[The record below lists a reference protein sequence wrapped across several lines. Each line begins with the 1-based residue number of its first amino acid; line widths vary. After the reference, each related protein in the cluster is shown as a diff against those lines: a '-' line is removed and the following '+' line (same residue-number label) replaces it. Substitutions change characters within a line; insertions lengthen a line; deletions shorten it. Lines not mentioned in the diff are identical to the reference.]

1 MCCASRRSSI
11 DTPSFANHLSL
22 LTRSTLLQRS
32 LSYFAWAAAC
42 AGLPLTLAA
51 QPVPN
56 PDLDLVH
63 LVLNRVAFG
72 PTPELT
78 TRFLNTSSGTT
89 VRQNLEAYIDQQ
101 INLTVDPNDPD
112 YDDLLTASGSVQVQN
127 LLLQQTGLPWLYPAN
142 QTSQATDAE
151 IGNFSLIQPTASQ
164 LAHGIFSKWQLREV
178 MCQFWERH
186 FNTHLVGSSFWFFNR
201 IPNPTI
207 DRAKSYAWYY
217 EWRANNFYRE
227 NALGTYREL
236 LYFASKHVSMVAY
249 LHQDQNKVQSPGDKP
264 NEDFGRELLEL
275 YTMGQQRPGFPI
287 ENYDQTDVETVA
299 RILSGLSVSTAAND
313 FESVFNAQDHD
324 ASPKPPLFY
333 DDLAMPA
340 GILGTE
346 LEIEWLLDE
355 LARHEAT
362 KDFICRK
369 LMNEFLRDDAGSIDP
384 VTLHLMK
391 QAWGEDGYLP
401 DVLNVMFRALLD
413 NPGWY
418 AGQRARMPLEAVLA
432 PPRAFGATLALAPG
446 DTFLGLSP
454 TWLSLIDMGQDLLN
468 FPAPIG
474 YPTASAAQH
483 SPHAALARIRLA
495 ATASLLPAPAITPLD
510 YTAAVEEIANR
521 AGQQWN
527 DLTVVSGVALEMMYG
542 TRYTLEDQIKVSQA
556 MGNAAAYLVATNGSL
571 DLSDKTT
578 SDYRGIVRTAVIT
591 VMSMTQSAVH

>member
-1 MCCASRRSSI
+1 M
-11 DTPSFANHLSL
+11 
-22 LTRSTLLQRS
+22 QRS

-101 INLTVDPNDPD
+101 MNLTVDPNDPD
-112 YDDLLTASGSVQVQN
+112 YADLLTASGSVQVQN

-151 IGNFSLIQPTASQ
+151 IGNFSFIQPTASQ

-186 FNTHLVGSSFWFFNR
+186 FNTHLVGSSFWFFNK

-207 DRAKSYAWYY
+207 DRAKAYAWYY

-227 NALGTYREL
+227 NGLTTYREL
-236 LYFASKHVSMVAY
+236 LYFTATHVSMVAY
-249 LHQDQNKVQSPGDKP
+249 LHQDQNKVQNPGDKP

-275 YTMGQQRPGFPI
+275 YTMGQQRFGPTGLI
-287 ENYDQTDVETVA
+287 DNYTQQDVETVA

-313 FESVFNAQDHD
+313 FASVFNAQDHD
-324 ASPKPPLFY
+324 ASPKAPLFPEN
-333 DDLAMPA
+333 LTMPA

-369 LMNEFLRDDAGSIDP
+369 LMNEFLRDDAGEIDP

-391 QAWGEDGYLP
+391 QAWGEEGYLP
-401 DVLNVMFRALLD
+401 DVLNVMFRALLN
-413 NPGWY
+413 NPGLY
-418 AGQRARMPLEAVLA
+418 AGQRARIPLEAVLA
-432 PPRAFGATLALAPG
+432 PPRAFGAAFASNQPL
-446 DTFLGLSP
+446 LGLAP
-454 TWLSLIDMGQDLLN
+454 TWLSLVDMGQGLLS

-483 SPHAALARIRLA
+483 SPHAALARIRHA
-495 ATASLLPAPAITPLD
+495 ARSLFPDQTIDPILRAPLD
-510 YTAAVEEIANR
+510 YAGAVTELANR
-521 AGQQWN
+521 AGS
-527 DLTVVSGVALEMMYG
+527 TME
-542 TRYTLEDQIKVSQA
+542 
-556 MGNAAAYLVATNGSL
+556 
-571 DLSDKTT
+571 
-578 SDYRGIVRTAVIT
+578 
-591 VMSMTQSAVH
+591 